1 MERKMD
7 IENFVL
13 NSTTLLI
20 IVFGLVEFVKTF
32 GITGNLLRIISMSIG
47 ICLAVIFKLSQL
59 YPSWSPWIDL
69 ATFGIVIGLTA
80 SGIYEFLNG
89 RFPKNKI

>member
-1 MERKMD
+1 MD

-13 NSTTLLI
+13 NSTTLVI

-32 GITGNLLRIISMSIG
+32 GIKGNLLRIISMSIG
-47 ICLAVIFKLSQL
+47 ICLAIIFKLGQI
-59 YPSWSPWIDL
+59 YPEWSTWIDI

-89 RFPKNKI
+89 RFPKDKV